1 MHERSPYRLTAWPF
15 SRRRRGYTSDEDLTA
30 SVPDVIRRRC
40 SKPSCAQPAVST
52 LTYVYADSTAVVGPL
67 ATYAEPHCYDLC
79 QMHSDRLTAPRGWEV
94 VRITPDPDALKPS
107 SDDLQA
113 LADAVREAAKPRFET
128 LDALTAGGTESDD
141 AAVDATHG
149 RRGHLRVVPEVAHT
163 DFTPTAAVRQDAQ
176 DSRDARDPRH
186 SEGSESSERSEG
198 SEGGHD
204 FTGVGHADAAAERY
218 DEAHPVLTSTP
229 DVGDKPFDHEGL

>member
-1 MHERSPYRLTAWPF
+1 MPVVS
-15 SRRRRGYTSDEDLTA
+15 
-30 SVPDVIRRRC
+30 RRRC

-113 LADAVREAAKPRFET
+113 LADAVREAAKPRFEMP
-128 LDALTAGGTESDD
+128 DAPTAGGTHSDD

-163 DFTPTAAVRQDAQ
+163 DFTATTKDHQDAQ
-176 DSRDARDPRH
+176 GSLDSRDPQR
-186 SEGSESSERSEG
+186 SQVGQGSQ
-198 SEGGHD
+198 GGED
-204 FTGVGHADAAAERY
+204 FTSAGHADAAAERY
-218 DEAHPVLTSTP
+218 DDAHPVFTSTP
-229 DVGDKPFDHEGL
+229 DAGDKPFDHEGLW

>member
-1 MHERSPYRLTAWPF
+1 M
-15 SRRRRGYTSDEDLTA
+15 
-30 SVPDVIRRRC
+30 PDVSRRRC

-113 LADAVREAAKPRFET
+113 LADAVREAAKPRLET
-128 LDALTAGGTESDD
+128 PDAPTASGTDSDD

-163 DFTPTAAVRQDAQ
+163 DFTPTATNRQDAQ
-176 DSRDARDPRH
+176 DSPGARDPR
-186 SEGSESSERSEG
+186 RSEG
-198 SEGGHD
+198 SEGSEAGHD
-204 FTGVGHADAAAERY
+204 FTGAGHGDAAAERY
-218 DEAHPVLTSTP
+218 DEAHPVFTSPP
-229 DVGDKPFDHEGL
+229 DAGDKPFDHEGLW

>member
-1 MHERSPYRLTAWPF
+1 
-15 SRRRRGYTSDEDLTA
+15 
-30 SVPDVIRRRC
+30 
-40 SKPSCAQPAVST
+40 
-52 LTYVYADSTAVVGPL
+52 
-67 ATYAEPHCYDLC
+67 
-79 QMHSDRLTAPRGWEV
+79 
-94 VRITPDPDALKPS
+94 
-107 SDDLQA
+107 
-113 LADAVREAAKPRFET
+113 DAVREAAKPRFET
-128 LDALTAGGTESDD
+128 LDALTAGGTESD
-141 AAVDATHG
+141 AADVDATHG